1 MEIPTGRIW
10 QCHAC
15 AKINQYDETGRYCTG
30 CGKKFQPK
38 IDTLNEDI
46 FRVTREAS
54 KKTMDSN
61 LLPPL

>member
-1 MEIPTGRIW
+1 MLIPTGRIW
-10 QCHAC
+10 QCHVC
-15 AKINQYDETGRYCTG
+15 SKINSYDENEIYCTG
-30 CGKKFQPK
+30 CGKKCQPK
-38 IDTLNEDI
+38 IDTLNDDI